1 MEIRSFEKVPACV
14 GIIMD
19 GNRRWERANSE
30 KGLTEGNFEGH
41 LVGYRKMK
49 EVLGWM
55 RGFGVKHLIAYA
67 LSTENLERK
76 AEEVASLME
85 LCRIALDESVSI
97 LAEEH
102 IRVRI
107 IGDKDKFSEDIRVL
121 MRKLEKRT
129 RDDSALWGEEAFEL
143 VLALGY
149 GGRQE
154 IELAA
159 DWYAE
164 QEIQSLD
171 YGYLG
176 EKRGFSQFLSTNG
189 IPDPDLII
197 RTGGETRLSNFLLYQ
212 AAYSELFFS
221 PTLWPDFSYWELV
234 KILAEFQMRQ
244 RRFGK

>member
-1 MEIRSFEKVPACV
+1 MEIRSFEKIPACV

-19 GNRRWERANSE
+19 GNRRWERANSG

-41 LVGYRKMK
+41 LVGYRKME
-49 EVLGWM
+49 EVAGWL

-76 AEEVASLME
+76 AEEVAALMD
-85 LCRIALDESVSI
+85 LCRFALKESI
-97 LAEEH
+97 GKLAEEH

-107 IGDKDKFSEDIRVL
+107 IGDKDKFPKDIRTL
-121 MRKLEKRT
+121 MWELER
-129 RDDSALWGEEAFEL
+129 RLLEDGELWGDDAFEL

-154 IELAA
+154 IERAA
-159 DWYAE
+159 GWYAE
-164 QEIQSLD
+164 QEIQSRD
-171 YGYLG
+171 CGYIR
-176 EKRGFSQFLSTNG
+176 KKFGFSQFLNTNS

-197 RTGGETRLSNFLLYQ
+197 RTGGEVRLSNFLLYQ

-221 PTLWPDFSYWELV
+221 PTLWPDFSYWELL
-234 KILAEFQMRQ
+234 KILAEFQMRH